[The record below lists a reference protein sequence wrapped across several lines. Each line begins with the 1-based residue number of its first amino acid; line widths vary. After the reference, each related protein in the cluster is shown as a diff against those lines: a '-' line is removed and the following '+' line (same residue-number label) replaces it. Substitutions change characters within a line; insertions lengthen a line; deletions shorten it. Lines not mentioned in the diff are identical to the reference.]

1 MPQDATGRQRQYRRI
16 FSVRAQNPIGTPK
29 ELSSCKKQGPKV
41 RFALPLPLGSG
52 VEPNGL
58 SECTEDRPEK
68 TQCLP
73 FYFNHMP
80 SAQVGA
86 PPKHP

>member
-41 RFALPLPLGSG
+41 RFALPHYLW
-52 VEPNGL
+52 
-58 SECTEDRPEK
+58 
-68 TQCLP
+68 
-73 FYFNHMP
+73 
-80 SAQVGA
+80 AQGWSLMG
-86 PPKHP
+86 